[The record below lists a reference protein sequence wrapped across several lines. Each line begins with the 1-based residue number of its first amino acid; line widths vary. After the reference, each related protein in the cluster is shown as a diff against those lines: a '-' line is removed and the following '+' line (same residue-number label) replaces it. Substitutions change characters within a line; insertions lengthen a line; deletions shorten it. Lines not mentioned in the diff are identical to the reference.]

1 MAKSLKANATHPIE
15 SVFFFKKKDLI
26 VSQCIKKKK
35 KKRAIN
41 WAIPVRIV

>member
-35 KKRAIN
+35 KRAIN

>member
-15 SVFFFKKKDLI
+15 SVFFFKKDLI